1 MNDIN
6 NRAHLRGDFFGGL
19 ASGIVALPLV
29 LAFGVQSGMG
39 AIAGLYGAIAI
50 GVLAAWFGG
59 TPAQISGPTGSM
71 TVVAAVIINT
81 AIETSGSLNA
91 AMGTIFSIFMLAG
104 IFQVFLGLLKAGK
117 YFRYI
122 PRSVVTGFISGIG
135 ILLIIWQI
143 FPFLGHPSPNKTLDI
158 FAKIPDILNQI
169 NYVAVLLTT
178 ATIVIIYSLSKIS
191 KTIPSSFVALVILTV
206 TSAMMGLNVSVIAD
220 IHEGLSE
227 LKITAPSLF
236 NWFDLSAIIL
246 PAMSLAVLGA
256 IVSLL
261 TTVVADN
268 ETITKYNSNKEM
280 IGQGIGNM
288 ASAAIGGIP
297 GAGATL
303 RTAANINAGGTT
315 RISGVIHSILLLIIL
330 LSAGTYIQLI
340 PLPVFAGIL
349 ITVGINLI
357 NYKEMKR
364 IIFSEKTDAVIMLII
379 LGLTVFV
386 DLFQAMIIGIAMAS
400 ILFMK
405 SISEMMADKSVSAY
419 SKDFIREK
427 AWPDEADFS
436 ELMQKKVFIKHLE
449 GSFFL
454 GLANTLLVMTHV
466 LPDIEIVIMRM
477 KKVSYIDQIGLFA
490 IQEAVA
496 ALQDKNIVV
505 LITGLQHQPLDML
518 TKVHMIPYLIAEE
531 NLYTDFQSAIN
542 TLVTSSDTF

>member
-39 AIAGLYGAIAI
+39 AIAGLYSAIAI
-50 GVLAAWFGG
+50 GALAAWFGG

-91 AMGTIFSIFMLAG
+91 AMATIFSIFMLAG

-122 PRSVVTGFISGIG
+122 PGSVVTGFISGIG

-143 FPFLGHPSPNKTLDI
+143 FPFLGHHSPNKMLDI
-158 FAKIPDILNQI
+158 FAEIPDILNQI
-169 NYVAVLLTT
+169 NYVAVLLST

-191 KTIPSSFVALVILTV
+191 KTIPGSFVALVILTV

-220 IHEGLSE
+220 IPEGLSE

-256 IVSLL
+256 IASLL
-261 TTVVADN
+261 TTVDADN

-303 RTAANINAGGTT
+303 QTAANINAGGTT

-330 LSAGTYIQLI
+330 LGAGAYVQLI
-340 PLPVFAGIL
+340 PLPVLAGIL
-349 ITVGINLI
+349 MTVGINLI
-357 NYKEMKR
+357 NFKEIKR
-364 IIFSEKTDAVIMLII
+364 IIYTAKIDAVIMLII
-379 LGLTVFV
+379 LGLIVFV
-386 DLFQAMIIGIAMAS
+386 DLFQAIGIGIAMAS

-405 SISEMMADKSVSAY
+405 GISEMTAGKSVVVF
-419 SKDFIREK
+419 SKDFTREK
-427 AWPDEADFS
+427 AWADEADFS
-436 ELMQKKVFIKHLE
+436 EVMQKKVFIKHFDGPILI
-449 GSFFL
+449 GF
-454 GLANTLLVMTHV
+454 ANTLLTMAHS

-477 KKVSYIDQIGLFA
+477 KKVSYIDQTGILA
-490 IQEAVA
+490 IQKAVN
-496 ALQDKNIVV
+496 ALQDKNITV
-505 LITGLQHQPLDML
+505 LITGIQHQPLDML
-518 TKVHMIPYLIAEE
+518 KKAHMIPYLIAEE
-531 NLYTDFQSAIN
+531 NLYTDFHSAIN
-542 TLVTSSDTF
+542 TLVVSSDTF